1 MSLSF
6 QGSSHFVANNK
17 IRLEQKT
24 EFWKTCIYHN
34 ELNTPQYIMTFLM
47 MLVVTLMEVIFGY
60 WVMNLEDIH
69 GSVNQ
74 YFPND
79 QCILPKKIMHEL
91 KSVTESH
98 IYLHVTNWGKF
109 TDTNSMLQL
118 TFKKVLLV
126 DTGIASKN
134 IHN

>member
-1 MSLSF
+1 
-6 QGSSHFVANNK
+6 
-17 IRLEQKT
+17 
-24 EFWKTCIYHN
+24 
-34 ELNTPQYIMTFLM
+34 
-47 MLVVTLMEVIFGY
+47 
-60 WVMNLEDIH
+60 MNLEDIH

-91 KSVTESH
+91 KGVTESH
-98 IYLHVTNWGKF
+98 INCRKF
-109 TDTNSMLQL
+109 TDTDSMLQL

-126 DTGIASKN
+126 DTGVASKN

>member
-1 MSLSF
+1 
-6 QGSSHFVANNK
+6 
-17 IRLEQKT
+17 
-24 EFWKTCIYHN
+24 
-34 ELNTPQYIMTFLM
+34 
-47 MLVVTLMEVIFGY
+47 
-60 WVMNLEDIH
+60 MNLEDIH